1 MSASISV
8 CPTAFDEL
16 AGAAHHAE
24 RVRARRLAGRDG
36 VPERQALQFVLEQA
50 ASLAGL
56 AGLAGPDG
64 LLAARAQA
72 QAADAE
78 RRAVKTRQRAERR
91 ATLAAQRLPPATAW
105 LAWFDG
111 SAHPNP
117 GRIGIGALLT
127 GPSGQRI
134 AISRRAGHGNSGQAE
149 YSALLAV
156 LEAAL
161 RERPSALVVYGDSR
175 VVLDEVNRLTPGS
188 RALAVQR
195 AAAQALI
202 AQFARITLQWIPRHR
217 NAAADQL
224 SQQAIGLRDTGDE
237 TSISL

>member
-16 AGAAHHAE
+16 AAAAHHAE

-36 VPERQALQFVLEQA
+36 VPERQALQLVLEQA

-78 RRAVKTRQRAERR
+78 RRAAKTRQRAERR

-127 GPSGQRI
+127 GPSG
-134 AISRRAGHGNSGQAE
+134 AGHGNSGQAE

-161 RERPSALVVYGDSR
+161 RERPSELVVYGDSR

-237 TSISL
+237 TSITL